1 MELYIG
7 YFFFFKQKT
16 AYEVRISD
24 WSSDVCSSDLKAD
37 GLRLSTGVAGSCES
51 KEMTIA
57 SPPLVKQRRSR
68 DPELTQNLILK
79 AATDAFAMHGFEG
92 AKLPKIA
99 ASAGVSKP
107 LLVHYFNS
115 KRPLWEIGRES
126 CRDRVGQDV

>member
-1 MELYIG
+1 MPSQLRDLI
-7 YFFFFKQKT
+7 
-16 AYEVRISD
+16 
-24 WSSDVCSSDLKAD
+24 CSGKAD

-92 AKLPKIA
+92 ATLPKIA
-99 ASAGVSKP
+99 ASAGVSTP
-107 LLVHYFNS
+107 LLDRKSVVWGKS
-115 KRPLWEIGRES
+115 VSVRVDLGGR
-126 CRDRVGQDV
+126 RLIKKKNNKQ